1 MWTTSPAI
9 KLILPLP
16 YFVQLMHGL
25 GSVSSVFGF
34 STMRGTV
41 PKQPFESKA
50 VSGGASLM
58 RKRLTITLL
67 SITLVVLMLCGWTAY
82 AATSPNTSTST
93 SVLGT
98 FKSIA
103 SDAVTVNTN
112 TGDQTIPLAKSVW
125 VYRNDQKAQL
135 ADLKPGDQIELIVN
149 SKQQAAYVKATSTGA
164 GAPVTEAVPATPV
177 TPEPTSTPASSGTS
191 GQASAAVPSAPVS
204 STQPTSQLNNE
215 IYPNLE
221 DIDLKVDG
229 KHFKL
234 HITQT
239 KGTNGILYDLNIKPE
254 NSGTIHLK
262 GDQAA
267 AWIKMLLA
275 SVDLKSSN
283 AEQALTQLLAEHY
296 NLDASKLNIHLKTK
310 WEQEQAPNTLKEQD
324 SHEIKSAQKD
334 DDDKDDHKNK
344 DKDKDDKVK
353 YKDNNKSN
361 SNNNNKENNNAKSK
375 AHGNNEQSGKDDK
388 KSDK

>member
-1 MWTTSPAI
+1 
-9 KLILPLP
+9 
-16 YFVQLMHGL
+16 
-25 GSVSSVFGF
+25 
-34 STMRGTV
+34 
-41 PKQPFESKA
+41 
-50 VSGGASLM
+50 M
-58 RKRLTITLL
+58 RKRLTITIL

-149 SKQQAAYVKATSTGA
+149 SKQQAAYVKATSTRA
-164 GAPVTEAVPATPV
+164 GAPITEAVPATPS
-177 TPEPTSTPASSGTS
+177 PEPTSTPTTS
-191 GQASAAVPSAPVS
+191 GKSGQPAAAVPNEPVP
-204 STQPTSQLNNE
+204 STQPPTPQNNE
-215 IYPNLE
+215 VYPNLE

-239 KGTNGILYDLNIKPE
+239 KGANGILYDLSIKPE

-283 AEQALTQLLAEHY
+283 AEQSLTQLLAEHY
-296 NLDASKLNIHLKTK
+296 NLDASKLNVQMKTK
-310 WEQEQAPNTLKEQD
+310 WEQIQAPNTLKQQD
-324 SHEIKSAQKD
+324 PHEDENAQKD
-334 DDDKDDHKNK
+334 DDNDEDK
-344 DKDKDDKVK
+344 
-353 YKDNNKSN
+353 
-361 SNNNNKENNNAKSK
+361 NNNKSK
-375 AHGNNEQSGKDDK
+375 AHGNNEHSGKNDDRK
-388 KSDK
+388 KSEKQNRSNHNDD

>member
-1 MWTTSPAI
+1 
-9 KLILPLP
+9 
-16 YFVQLMHGL
+16 
-25 GSVSSVFGF
+25 
-34 STMRGTV
+34 
-41 PKQPFESKA
+41 
-50 VSGGASLM
+50 M
-58 RKRLTITLL
+58 RKRLPITIL

-103 SDAVTVNTN
+103 SDAVTVNTK
-112 TGDQTIPLAKSVW
+112 TGEQTIPLAKSVW

-135 ADLKPGDQIELIVN
+135 TDLKPGDQIELIVN
-149 SKQQAAYVKATSTGA
+149 SKQQAAYVKATSTVA
-164 GAPVTEAVPATPV
+164 GAPVTEAVPATSV
-177 TPEPTSTPASSGTS
+177 TPEPTSTPTISGTS
-191 GQASAAVPSAPVS
+191 GQPAAVVPNKPVP
-204 STQPTSQLNNE
+204 STQPPSQQFNE
-215 IYPNLE
+215 VYPNLE

-239 KGTNGILYDLNIKPE
+239 KGAKGILYDLNIKPE
-254 NSGTIHLK
+254 NSGMIHLK

-296 NLDASKLNIHLKTK
+296 NLDASKLNVHLKTK
-310 WEQEQAPNTLKEQD
+310 WEQVQAPNTLKQQD
-324 SHEIKSAQKD
+324 SHEDESGQKD
-334 DDDKDDHKNK
+334 DAEDEDKKKDIEKNENNIEN
-344 DKDKDDKVK
+344 
-353 YKDNNKSN
+353 NNKQ
-361 SNNNNKENNNAKSK
+361 SNNNENNSKENKNNKSK
-375 AHGNNEQSGKDDK
+375 AHGNNEHSEKNDDHK
-388 KSDK
+388 KSEKQNHSSHNDD

>member
-1 MWTTSPAI
+1 
-9 KLILPLP
+9 
-16 YFVQLMHGL
+16 
-25 GSVSSVFGF
+25 
-34 STMRGTV
+34 
-41 PKQPFESKA
+41 
-50 VSGGASLM
+50 M
-58 RKRLTITLL
+58 RKRITITIL

-103 SDAVTVNTN
+103 TDAVTVNTN
-112 TGDQTIPLAKSVW
+112 TGEQTIPLAKSVW

-164 GAPVTEAVPATPV
+164 EAPVTGAAPATPV
-177 TPEPTSTPASSGTS
+177 TPVPTSTPTTGTS
-191 GQASAAVPSAPVS
+191 QQSAAAVPSQPVS
-204 STQPTSQLNNE
+204 STLPPSQQKNE
-215 IYPNLE
+215 VYPELE

-239 KGTNGILYDLNIKPE
+239 KGANGIMYDLNIKPE

-296 NLDASKLNIHLKTK
+296 NLDASKLNVQMKTK
-310 WEQEQAPNTLKEQD
+310 WDENG
-324 SHEIKSAQKD
+324 QKD
-334 DDDKDDHKNK
+334 DDEDEDKNK
-344 DKDKDDKVK
+344 DKVKVNNNNNN
-353 YKDNNKSN
+353 NNKSN
-361 SNNNNKENNNAKSK
+361 IENNKEENDNKENHNTKSK
-375 AHGNNEQSGKDDK
+375 THGNNEHSEKNDDHK
-388 KSDK
+388 KSEKQNRSNHNDD

>member
-1 MWTTSPAI
+1 
-9 KLILPLP
+9 
-16 YFVQLMHGL
+16 
-25 GSVSSVFGF
+25 
-34 STMRGTV
+34 
-41 PKQPFESKA
+41 
-50 VSGGASLM
+50 M
-58 RKRLTITLL
+58 RKRLTITIL
-67 SITLVVLMLCGWTAY
+67 SITLTVLMLCGWTAY

-135 ADLKPGDQIELIVN
+135 TDLKPGDQIELIVN
-149 SKQQAAYVKATSTGA
+149 SKQQAAYVKATSTTT

-177 TPEPTSTPASSGTS
+177 TPEPTATPASPGTS
-191 GQASAAVPSAPVS
+191 EQAAAAVPSEPVS
-204 STQPTSQLNNE
+204 STQPPSQQNNE
-215 IYPNLE
+215 VYPNLE

-239 KGTNGILYDLNIKPE
+239 KGANGILYDLNIKPE

-296 NLDASKLNIHLKTK
+296 NLDATKLNIHMKTK
-310 WEQEQAPNTLKEQD
+310 WEQEQAPNTVKQQD
-324 SHEIKSAQKD
+324 SQKD
-334 DDDKDDHKNK
+334 DDEDEDKDKNK

-353 YKDNNKSN
+353 YKDNDKSN
-361 SNNNNKENNNAKSK
+361 SNNNKENNNAKSK
-375 AHGNNEQSGKDDK
+375 AHGNNEHSGKDDDNK
-388 KSDK
+388 KSEKQNRSSHKDD